1 MPLTQFVVRRL
12 ILLLPV
18 LVGMSIVVFL
28 LMRLVPGDPA
38 SVILGLRA
46 TPQGLAVIRDQLGL
60 DLPITQQYLH
70 WVGNLLQG
78 DLGQDY
84 RSNIPVTTLLADRLP
99 VTVELTLLALVLALI
114 IAIPLG
120 VRAGVRQRGLADKGA
135 MTLGLLGISIPDF
148 WLGIMLILAL
158 SLGLGLFPS
167 SGFVPIS
174 DGLFANLRSLFLPA
188 LTLAIGLSAVLV
200 RVTRAAV
207 AEVQERDFVR
217 FLHAKGLRQRAIVY
231 RHVLRNAGIPII
243 TVIGLQFGYL
253 LGGAVI
259 VEEVFSL
266 PGVGRLIVSS
276 TLERNYPVVQAGMLV
291 IALMFILVN
300 LVTDILYAV
309 LNPKIRDAYR

>member
-99 VTVELTLLALVLALI
+99 VTIELTLLALVLALV

-120 VRAGVRQRGLADKGA
+120 VRAGVRQRGMADKGA

-167 SGFVPIS
+167 SGFVPLS

-231 RHVLRNAGIPII
+231 RHVLRNAGIPIV

-300 LVTDILYAV
+300 LATDILYAV

>member
-167 SGFVPIS
+167 SGFVPLS